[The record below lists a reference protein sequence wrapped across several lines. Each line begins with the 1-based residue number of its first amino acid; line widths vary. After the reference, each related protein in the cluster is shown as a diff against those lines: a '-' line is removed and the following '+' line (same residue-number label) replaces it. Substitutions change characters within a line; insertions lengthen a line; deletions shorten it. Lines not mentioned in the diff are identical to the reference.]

1 MLCAQSFQH
10 ILDSAPAHHAAVL
23 ESQAFGEYDARRD
36 SQACPNGD
44 KSDTPGQI
52 GGVQLDAATP
62 AGHAMQQA
70 THGEVAAPLPAGEG
84 KDLKAVVTGW
94 MDKTFLPA
102 INAQVNGW
110 YASLQQIK
118 SSCFLT
124 A

>member
-10 ILDSAPAHHAAVL
+10 ILDSAPTHHAAVL

-36 SQACPNGD
+36 SQARPSED
-44 KSDTPGQI
+44 KSNTPGQI

-70 THGEVAAPLPAGEG
+70 THSEVAAPLPAGEG
-84 KDLKAVVTGW
+84 QDLKAVVTDW

-102 INAQVNGW
+102 INVQVCDW
-110 YASLQQIK
+110 HASLLQ
-118 SSCFLT
+118 SDCLLS
-124 A
+124 